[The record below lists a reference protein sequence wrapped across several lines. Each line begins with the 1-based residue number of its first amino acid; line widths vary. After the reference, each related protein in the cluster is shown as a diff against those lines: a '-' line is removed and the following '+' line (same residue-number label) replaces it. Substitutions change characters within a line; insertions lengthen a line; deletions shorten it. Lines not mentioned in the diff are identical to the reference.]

1 PARASDDAALRAASA
16 SLRAASAPL
25 RAAAEGAAPG
35 AAPAALDFETVCR
48 RWSEFTQA
56 LRGSKAMLA
65 HCLGGGQPARF
76 TAEPLEVA
84 FAPEHAFPQHLF
96 EEAVKRRELEGYLA
110 QFFGAPLRVAIA
122 RDTAP
127 AAAAAAPA
135 PAPAPAQRITSQH
148 VADSRR
154 DAIDDVVER

>member
-1 PARASDDAALRAASA
+1 ALGAASA
-16 SLRAASAPL
+16 SLRAASASV

-35 AAPAALDFETVCR
+35 AAPPDLETVRR

-65 HCLGGGQPARF
+65 HCLEEGRPVRF
-76 TAEPLEVA
+76 TAGTLEVA
-84 FAPEHAFPQHLF
+84 FAPEHTFHQHLF

-127 AAAAAAPA
+127 AAAAA
-135 PAPAPAQRITSQH
+135 
-148 VADSRR
+148 
-154 DAIDDVVER
+154 